1 MNKKNVGI
9 AFGALCGL
17 AALTATAAEIF
28 YDISI
33 NTKSPIHMSK
43 LNNLVQKAT
52 NTDGNEEEASA
63 KYSGMTGTPEIK
75 EWYATHGEDVYIL
88 SDSLRLHGKRF
99 KNTGT
104 KYVLVCHGYTSKA
117 KHMAGFVNKFY
128 SLGYNV
134 LAADARAHGDSEGTK
149 IGMGWPERFD
159 VIEWIKLI
167 ISWDS
172 NAQIILH
179 GVSMGAATVLM
190 ASGEELPENVKV
202 IIADCGYTS
211 PADIIKK
218 VLSERNPFP
227 AEFIMKTVN
236 MLFIRPLAKIDVFS
250 PGAEQALKG
259 CRLPV
264 LFIHGDADTFV
275 PCEMTKRNFAACASE
290 KELLIIKG
298 ADHALSFFSEKET
311 VLNAVTG
318 FLNKYIK

>member
-1 MNKKNVGI
+1 MNRKNAGAV
-9 AFGALCGL
+9 FGTLCGL
-17 AALTATAAEIF
+17 TALTAMSAEIF
-28 YDISI
+28 YNFSI

-43 LNNLVQKAT
+43 LNNLVQKVT
-52 NTDGNEEEASA
+52 NTSGSEEDASE
-63 KYSGMTGTPEIK
+63 KYSGLTGTPEMK
-75 EWYATHGEDVYIL
+75 KWYNEHGEDVYIM
-88 SDSLRLHGKRF
+88 SDSLRLHGKIF
-99 KNTGT
+99 KNNSS

-167 ISWDS
+167 ISWEP

-211 PADIIKK
+211 EWDEFKCEANALHIPWFP
-218 VLSERNPFP
+218 VLNAASVMSRLRDGYDFKQ
-227 AEFIMKTVN
+227 ASA
-236 MLFIRPLAKIDVFS
+236 L
-250 PGAEQALKG
+250 EQVKQS
-259 CRLPV
+259 RIPT
-264 LFIHGDADTFV
+264 LFIHGSDDELV
-275 PCEMTKRNFAACASE
+275 PYSMLDKLYSAAACE
-290 KELLIIKG
+290 KECLTVNG
-298 ADHALSFFSEKET
+298 AGHALSSSVEPELYWNT
-311 VLNAVTG
+311 VES
-318 FLNKYIK
+318 FIDKYLAK